1 MSSASTP
8 LFALLADG
16 RFPSGGHAH
25 SGGYEAASRSFG
37 LSDSPGLVS
46 FLEGRLATVGRTE
59 ACLVAGI
66 LHRLGSPDSVE
77 GRSRSDDA
85 GEPDGAVDSSDIDW
99 VDVDAEIEARIVSP
113 ALRAVSRSLGRQWV
127 RAGRRIWPSPT
138 LDALVAVCADGP
150 HQVAAYAVVAA
161 TAGLPADDAVTVH
174 LHHLIAGSATAAV
187 RLHGLDPYEVQR
199 CQVALAP
206 AVAALT
212 AEAVAGAD
220 RPLWEL
226 PATTGPVSD
235 LLAEE
240 HARWDMRLFQS

>member
-1 MSSASTP
+1 
-8 LFALLADG
+8 
-16 RFPSGGHAH
+16 
-25 SGGYEAASRSFG
+25 
-37 LSDSPGLVS
+37 VS
-46 FLEGRLATVGRTE
+46 FLQGRLATVGRTE

-66 LHRLGSPDSVE
+66 VRRLRSPDSVE
-77 GRSRSDDA
+77 SSSRSADA
-85 GEPDGAVDSSDIDW
+85 GHHDGAVDRGEVDW
-99 VDVDAEIEARIVSP
+99 MEVDAEIEARIVSP

-127 RAGRRIWPSPT
+127 RAGRRIWPSAE
-138 LDALVAVCADGP
+138 LDALVAVCPDGP
-150 HQVAAYAVVAA
+150 HQVAAYATVAA
-161 TAGLPADDAVTVH
+161 TAGLSVDDAVTVH
-174 LHHLIAGSATAAV
+174 LHHLIAGAATAAV

-212 AEAVAGAD
+212 DEAVAGAH
-220 RPLWEL
+220 RPLDEL

>member
-1 MSSASTP
+1 
-8 LFALLADG
+8 L
-16 RFPSGGHAH
+16 
-25 SGGYEAASRSFG
+25 
-37 LSDSPGLVS
+37 
-46 FLEGRLATVGRTE
+46 RT
-59 ACLVAGI
+59 
-66 LHRLGSPDSVE
+66 
-77 GRSRSDDA
+77 
-85 GEPDGAVDSSDIDW
+85 
-99 VDVDAEIEARIVSP
+99 
-113 ALRAVSRSLGRQWV
+113 VSRSLGRQWV

-161 TAGLPADDAVTVH
+161 TAGLSVDDAVTVH

-212 AEAVAGAD
+212 AEAVSGAD

>member
-1 MSSASTP
+1 MTP
-8 LFALLADG
+8 AFALLADG

-25 SGGYEAASRSFG
+25 SGGYEAASGAFP
-37 LSDSPGLVS
+37 LWDSPGLVS

-66 LHRLGSPDSVE
+66 LRRLGSS
-77 GRSRSDDA
+77 GDDGVDR
-85 GEPDGAVDSSDIDW
+85 GEIDW
-99 VDVDAEIEARIVSP
+99 VDIDAEIEARIVSP
-113 ALRAVSRSLGRQWV
+113 ALRCVSRSLGRQWV
-127 RAGRRIWPSPT
+127 RAGRRIWPSET

-161 TAGLPADDAVTVH
+161 TAGLSVDDAVTVH

>member
-1 MSSASTP
+1 MPAALGNRWGVPPSSGMTAV
-8 LFALLADG
+8 FALLADG

-25 SGGYEAASRSFG
+25 SGGYEAASRAFP
-37 LSDSPGLVS
+37 LADSPGLVS

-66 LHRLGSPDSVE
+66 VQRL
-77 GRSRSDDA
+77 
-85 GEPDGAVDSSDIDW
+85 GAVDGADIDW

-127 RAGRRIWPSPT
+127 RAGRRIWPSQD
-138 LDALVAVCADGP
+138 LDALVGVCADGP
-150 HQVAAYAVVAA
+150 HQVAAFAVVAV
-161 TAGLPADDAVTVH
+161 TAGLSPDDAVTVH